1 MFCNDSGGSGGGGG
15 REGEGGG
22 RMEERR
28 GVRPSSDARVR
39 SVRTERR
46 REVHT
51 NFAHVYEADDGCLTP
66 NAIFYQPEM
75 EHALT
80 GGPADLCRR
89 GLHCVGHL
97 QHSCIHTF
105 TADGRRGLER

>member
-51 NFAHVYEADDGCLTP
+51 NFAHV
-66 NAIFYQPEM
+66 
-75 EHALT
+75 
-80 GGPADLCRR
+80 
-89 GLHCVGHL
+89 
-97 QHSCIHTF
+97 
-105 TADGRRGLER
+105 